1 MAEIGKLGRKGSA
14 KQKKE
19 GAKRAKA
26 VRGSGLERLRKA
38 ADRRVARNS
47 NELAD
52 LLLANA
58 LQGKLDSARMLV
70 KLAEDKEARED
81 QRKEKEEDD
90 DWDGPSISEML
101 QMERDE
107 REAEERSLLT
117 DETRRK
123 RGLGEPVGSSGDD
136 REAA

>member
-70 KLAEDKEARED
+70 KLAEDKERRED

-90 DWDGPSISEML
+90 EWDGPSISEML
-101 QMERDE
+101 QLERDE
-107 REAEERSLLT
+107 REAEERLLLT
-117 DETRRK
+117 DEPRRK
-123 RGLGEPVGSSGDD
+123 PGLDEPADSGGEDE
-136 REAA
+136 EAA